1 MAKRLNQVAKE
12 LNIGISTI
20 VDFLSKKGFNIKASI
35 NTKINEE
42 QYNLLCKAFSTD
54 ALVKKIASK
63 RNNLQLNLDDFIEHY
78 NPINT
83 EEKINELFKIYC
95 ETFHQPINEQQLDKL
110 YQKCDNNLH
119 TYIKSVYDVDYLE
132 RIYLN
137 GDGAAWIKAG
147 KDYLPNCQYVLDEFH
162 LSKYLLKMTSHMMDT

>member
-119 TYIKSVYDVDYLE
+119 TYIKSVYDNYQEKASQLKVSKKGKKRFRNKGHRRSE
-132 RIYLN
+132 SPFNKN
-137 GDGAAWIKAG
+137 G
-147 KDYLPNCQYVLDEFH
+147 YVFKRVH
-162 LSKYLLKMTSHMMDT
+162 IISTPM